1 MFWNFLQ
8 NYGNLKTE
16 RVSKSMQLN
25 VGVIAINRD
34 KKKNLNT
41 FLR

>member
-16 RVSKSMQLN
+16 RVFKNMQLN
-25 VGVIAINRD
+25 VGVIAINSD
-34 KKKNLNT
+34 YKKIST
-41 FLR
+41 HS